1 MILGQLR
8 MGARQA
14 KNSLLLLALLI
25 NNFTFELFA
34 FVITITSLNLF
45 LVLFIAF
52 VFVFV
57 LLANLAVEGSAYQP
71 QPRPPALQWSRRPQR
86 QSQVLP
92 KCETPQILSEQVV
105 VGISLSVC
113 LAHYHKFLLTF
124 EPDLQE
130 IKITSTH
137 FPVFAIHCHW
147 WDYKGERKVKSGN
160 GIYIP

>member
-1 MILGQLR
+1 ML
-8 MGARQA
+8 
-14 KNSLLLLALLI
+14 
-25 NNFTFELFA
+25 
-34 FVITITSLNLF
+34 LNLF

-57 LLANLAVEGSAYQP
+57 LLDNLAVEGSAYQP
-71 QPRPPALQWSRRPQR
+71 QPRPPAQQWSRRPQR

-92 KCETPQILSEQVV
+92 KCETPQILSEQLV

-137 FPVFAIHCHW
+137 FSVFAIHFH
-147 WDYKGERKVKSGN
+147 
-160 GIYIP
+160 

>member
-1 MILGQLR
+1 MTHTLTKTKTRSACKKIEHFWHYLLTTSHLS
-8 MGARQA
+8 
-14 KNSLLLLALLI
+14 SLPLL
-25 NNFTFELFA
+25 
-34 FVITITSLNLF
+34 LNLF

-57 LLANLAVEGSAYQP
+57 LLDNLAVEGSAYQP
-71 QPRPPALQWSRRPQR
+71 QPRPPAQQWSRRPQR

-92 KCETPQILSEQVV
+92 KCETPQILSEQLV

-137 FPVFAIHCHW
+137 FPVFAIHCH
-147 WDYKGERKVKSGN
+147 
-160 GIYIP
+160 

>member
-1 MILGQLR
+1 MHGSIGVSIYQQTDIKFDSH
-8 MGARQA
+8 AD
-14 KNSLLLLALLI
+14 KDKVSVPKICPLLALLI

-137 FPVFAIHCHW
+137 FPVFAIHCH
-147 WDYKGERKVKSGN
+147 
-160 GIYIP
+160 

>member
-1 MILGQLR
+1 M
-8 MGARQA
+8 
-14 KNSLLLLALLI
+14 
-25 NNFTFELFA
+25 
-34 FVITITSLNLF
+34 F
-45 LVLFIAF
+45 LVLFVAFVFAFIFVF

-57 LLANLAVEGSAYQP
+57 LLDNLEVEGSAYQP
-71 QPRPPALQWSRRPQR
+71 QPRPPAQQWSRRPQR

-137 FPVFAIHCHW
+137 FPFLQYIAI
-147 WDYKGERKVKSGN
+147 DEIIRAN
-160 GIYIP
+160 GR